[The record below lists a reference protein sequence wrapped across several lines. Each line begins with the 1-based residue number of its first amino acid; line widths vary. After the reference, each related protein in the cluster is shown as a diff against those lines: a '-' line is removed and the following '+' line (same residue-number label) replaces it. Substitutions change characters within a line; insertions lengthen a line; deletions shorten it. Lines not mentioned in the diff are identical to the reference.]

1 MKKTDADE
9 QTDGQASHTNSTPHE
24 ASKFLLDVFQR
35 SAEKLE
41 PGDRESVLTQHNKLV
56 RSFTLL
62 SEKIGEI
69 LNSEEGRRL
78 MQQEL
83 QARERS
89 KK

>member
-1 MKKTDADE
+1 MKKTDTE
-9 QTDGQASHTNSTPHE
+9 GQTAGQASHTSSTPHE
-24 ASKFLLDVFQR
+24 ASKFLMDVFQR

-41 PGDRESVLTQHNKLV
+41 PGDRESVLAQHNKLV
-56 RSFTLL
+56 RSFALL

-69 LNSEEGRRL
+69 LSSEEGRRL

-83 QARERS
+83 QDRERS